1 MPLESTLNQK
11 FNHGMWWNAIE
22 AIPYQ
27 LILAA
32 HNMVLFGVIGAQA
45 YGLIGTLFSLI
56 FLAVGVTSFGFESA
70 LPTFFA
76 DAQTSQTN
84 YKKIIGGHYAPTI
97 IGLIIAASLLPR
109 MMTTTTTPYVIMII
123 ASLILVEGLKKGL
136 RTLLHAAFYNRQTAL
151 IELFQVVTYVAIVW
165 TGYGLGLHMDALLLF
180 ASLLFVSAACLMM
193 LGYYFYTFYS
203 SLPTQ
208 DCVDFPKAIDTKT
221 ITLGSIVRQRCYTT
235 VTTLSHQFFSGNA
248 LVPLFAYR
256 FGLTSA
262 GTLKIICTIAYG
274 ATVCIAK
281 IFGSTSDALFAQVK
295 HSKLYEKQQAFF
307 LVTQHL
313 YAALYGVL
321 LFGALAIVWLYMC
334 DTAVFNDAHFACAL
348 LFFVIHI
355 SEQFFSTYE
364 RFFIT
369 ENCARELMIFN
380 GITIGFLYAILYY
393 VPQNNPIMMLQS
405 VLLVRVISFIFLS
418 GVAFAWWRISPR
430 VQINPLYL
438 ASSLVLS
445 IVCFLIAR

>member
-1 MPLESTLNQK
+1 MPLTSTLHQK
-11 FNHGMWWNAIE
+11 FNHGIWWNAIE

-70 LPTFFA
+70 LTTFFA
-76 DAQTSQTN
+76 DAQTSQAH
-84 YKKIIGGHYAPTI
+84 YKKIIGWHYAPTI
-97 IGLIIAASLLPR
+97 IGLIVAASLLPH
-109 MMTTTTTPYVIMII
+109 MLHTATTPCVAMII
-123 ASLILVEGLKKGL
+123 VALIFVEGLKKGL

-180 ASLLFVSAACLMM
+180 GSLLSVSTACLMM
-193 LGYYFYTFYS
+193 LGYYLYIFYS

-208 DCVDFPKAIDTKT
+208 DCVALPSANDTKKVR
-221 ITLGSIVRQRCYTT
+221 IASLVRQRCYTT

-281 IFGSTSDALFAQVK
+281 IFGSTSDALFAHVK

-313 YAALYGVL
+313 YATLYGVV
-321 LFGALAIVWLYMC
+321 LFGALAIVWLYMG

-380 GITIGFLYAILYY
+380 GLTLGCLYAILYY
-393 VPQNNPIMMLQS
+393 VPSHNPIMMLQS
-405 VLLVRVISFIFLS
+405 VLLVRVISFILLS
-418 GVAFAWWRISPR
+418 GVAFSWWRIRPR
-430 VQINPLYL
+430 VQINPMYL
-438 ASSLVLS
+438 VCSLVLS